1 MRDQDKIVYILNSD
15 IPDKEKIDRLFDILQ
30 EAMVYDVRE
39 VVKRFKNVY
48 DSSINYEAVGTL
60 RPEDSLENLRSHLL
74 ETINKMENDIDD
86 YIKDNNLKVQK

>member
-1 MRDQDKIVYILNSD
+1 MESELAYILSSD
-15 IPDKEKIDRLFDILQ
+15 ASDKEKVHALIDMLKAGLVEEVQ
-30 EAMVYDVRE
+30 E
-39 VVKRFKNVY
+39 VVRKFKEVY

-60 RPEDSLENLRSHLL
+60 RPEDSLEILRSHLL